1 MKNRSGSKNA
11 SYLGG
16 AAADAAADTEKHGLS
31 EKKCEPCIRYFREHP
46 VLDRLLNG
54 FREKYLSY
62 GSFSGSVVLR
72 NLKEQDREDL
82 EGFLR
87 KNYHGKKSA
96 TVRAD
101 HFRKALSES
110 RFGEIAPDELLRL
123 YFGENLIGKKE
134 RKLAQKQAVAAAF
147 ERMEEKYAGTPAGDW
162 IRDVRDGKTRAEN
175 CIRYMRGGNAPEVLV
190 RNLDMGAAIVNAFPV
205 RTGEQEYLA
214 VFAAHLTGNPHAF
227 DDGTEGGQLLAMT
240 VSWEAGRRR
249 HGEGEPTDAS
259 GVATAGSAPVF
270 PALQRQR
277 QYLAA
282 GILRDDM
289 SNYAM
294 IFGIRAFKK
303 GGSPHAGIEGFLSEG
318 EPVQVPLSV
327 IAGWERIECPQNAIY
342 IVENPSVYAL
352 LCHHWRGK
360 RACMCMNGQPR
371 LSAVLIL
378 DLLAKA
384 GVTAYYAG
392 DFDPEG
398 LLIAQKVKQYYE
410 ATLSAPLWSVLNV
423 SASLRSALSEH
434 PRDVQHRPLGD
445 QRPRGSS
452 AASCA
457 VNDKNALHLGSTL
470 ENRKFF
476 FWHMSEEDALA
487 SLSDE
492 LISDKRMKMLDR
504 ITDADLQKA
513 AEVIRVN
520 GVAGYQENIYERYLS
535 E

>member
-1 MKNRSGSKNA
+1 MKNRSGSENTFA
-11 SYLGG
+11 GVV
-16 AAADAAADTEKHGLS
+16 AADTDKHSLS

-123 YFGENLIGKKE
+123 YFGEELIGKKE
-134 RKLAQKQAVAAAF
+134 RKLAQKQAVAAVF
-147 ERMEEKYAGTPAGDW
+147 ERMEEKYAGTPAREW
-162 IRDVRDGKTRAEN
+162 LRDL
-175 CIRYMRGGNAPEVLV
+175 RGGNAPAGKCEWEEDSFGDSCADEDVSRKTRAWFMKQYRESGNVPEVLTQ
-190 RNLDMGAAIVNAFPV
+190 NLDMGATIVNALPARV
-205 RTGEQEYLA
+205 GKQEYLA

-227 DDGTEGGQLLAMT
+227 DDGTEGGQILAMT
-240 VSWEAGRRR
+240 VSWETGRRR
-249 HGEGEPTDAS
+249 HGAGEATGAPDES
-259 GVATAGSAPVF
+259 TAGKVPVF
-270 PALQRQR
+270 PALQRQK

-294 IFGIRAFKK
+294 LSGIRVFKK
-303 GGSPHAGIEGFLSEG
+303 DGSPHAGIEGFLLEG

-327 IAGWERIECPQNAIY
+327 IAGWERIECPQDTMY

-352 LCHHWRGK
+352 LCHHWRGG

-371 LSAVLIL
+371 LSAVLLL

-398 LLIAQKVKQYYE
+398 LLIAQKVKQYYLE
-410 ATLSAPLWSVLNV
+410 KRKADARVVQESVLD
-423 SASLRSALSEH
+423 E
-434 PRDVQHRPLGD
+434 GD
-445 QRPRGSS
+445 ATKTKTEKMS
-452 AASCA
+452 
-457 VNDKNALHLGSTL
+457 

-492 LISDKRMKMLDR
+492 RVSNKRMKMLDR
-504 ITDADLQKA
+504 ITDPELRKVAD
-513 AEVIRVN
+513 VIRVG